1 LIKAFRSTLDEAVY
15 ADALMI
21 VIDVS
26 DPEYRAQL
34 DVTERLLEELGA
46 AGKPTLYV
54 FNKCDLGAAALP
66 AVGAP
71 AEHDR
76 TVFVSARTGQGIE
89 LLNEKLQQII
99 HDGKYRVV
107 FHIPNAGAGAL
118 NTLYQSATVED
129 VEYGPEEILVTA
141 VVDKKV
147 HGMMKRF
154 DPDWVE
160 PGES

>member
-1 LIKAFRSTLDEAVY
+1 MY
-15 ADALMI
+15 ADVLMI

-54 FNKCDLGAAALP
+54 FNKCDLGAAELP

-71 AEHDR
+71 AEHDL
-76 TVFVSARTGQGIE
+76 TVFVSAYTGQGIE
-89 LLNEKLQQII
+89 LLTEKLQEIL
-99 HDGKYRVV
+99 HAGKYTVTFR
-107 FHIPNAGAGAL
+107 IPNGEAGAL
-118 NTLYQSATVED
+118 NLLYREATVED
-129 VEYGPEEILVTA
+129 VDYGAEAISVTA

-147 HGMMKRF
+147 HGMLKKY

-160 PGES
+160 PTED